1 MGFHQFSKA
10 PEGEREV
17 GHHCQE
23 WESEVG
29 HALTVGDVGVE
40 AEEAEDKGPAMGTE
54 AATGRVKYNPV
65 LLLLY
70 TFISRE

>member
-1 MGFHQFSKA
+1 M
-10 PEGEREV
+10 
-17 GHHCQE
+17 
-23 WESEVG
+23 
-29 HALTVGDVGVE
+29 GVE
-40 AEEAEDKGPAMGTE
+40 AEVAEDKGPAMGTE